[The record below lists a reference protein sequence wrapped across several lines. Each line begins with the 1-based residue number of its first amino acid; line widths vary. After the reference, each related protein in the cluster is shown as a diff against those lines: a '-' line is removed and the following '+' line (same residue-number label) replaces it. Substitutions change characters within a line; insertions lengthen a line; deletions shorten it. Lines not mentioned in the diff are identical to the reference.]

1 MLVNTTVWNPHPVS
15 CRTPVRVFI
24 DTGAGGG
31 NYASE
36 AFIKTVE
43 SASMGGRSI
52 VTSTG
57 NGSLRAANPRISKRI
72 SKAFPMEIVGSYTL
86 LLVIAPAD
94 QVFKA
99 TVRVVVDLP

>member
-15 CRTPVRVFI
+15 CRTPVRVLI

-57 NGSLRAANPRISKRI
+57 NGSLRAANPRISK
-72 SKAFPMEIVGSYTL
+72 ALPMEIVGSYTL